1 MTGGIIIDNFF
12 KGVRLNI
19 LKEQLVNLKQQY
31 RFLCYAINT
40 AQKNTF
46 AEKIKAPADTR
57 YYGGHDIPWVDR
69 LALIKAKTKKQKEQ
83 IFDTYMTDIGTPDK
97 EKCDNI

>member
-19 LKEQLVNLKQQY
+19 LKEQLVNLKKQY